1 MTPKTLK
8 FKVCAKAAKRY
19 GPGRIEFKNLASAP
33 SAEIVIYGEIG
44 DSYYDPNSV
53 AAADFKAGLDAIPSG
68 RDITICINSPGGNVF
83 DGFAIYNLTRAKRE
97 TNKITCRVDGLAA
110 SIASVIAL
118 AGNECQIAKTADM
131 MIHPAWGVCMGN
143 AADMQETAALLA
155 KLSNQIAEVYS
166 DYSGKPVDECAA
178 AMEAETWMTG
188 TEAVAFGLSDKLIDD
203 PDKEPDEDPDD
214 SKTNLSRRRVP
225 VAMATTQPQAPKASG
240 AIKGSMNKQEYIALL
255 EQLGIPHDPNANE
268 DALKVLVTGYKKPAP
283 APVAAAPAAD
293 APKALTLAD
302 ISAEVTR
309 VNSITARVNQ
319 CAKDLKIPAASVD
332 TALARALK
340 DATYLA
346 EIEAYTPRVVGAEPI
361 ANGQAGDLQKTIT
374 QEQYRNLKPHEAKSF
389 FKAGGKLKD

>member
-1 MTPKTLK
+1 
-8 FKVCAKAAKRY
+8 
-19 GPGRIEFKNLASAP
+19 
-33 SAEIVIYGEIG
+33 
-44 DSYYDPNSV
+44 
-53 AAADFKAGLDAIPSG
+53 
-68 RDITICINSPGGNVF
+68 
-83 DGFAIYNLTRAKRE
+83 
-97 TNKITCRVDGLAA
+97 
-110 SIASVIAL
+110 
-118 AGNECQIAKTADM
+118 
-131 MIHPAWGVCMGN
+131 
-143 AADMQETAALLA
+143 
-155 KLSNQIAEVYS
+155 
-166 DYSGKPVDECAA
+166 
-178 AMEAETWMTG
+178 MTG

-283 APVAAAPAAD
+283 APVAPAPAAD

>member
-8 FKVCAKAAKRY
+8 FKVCAKAAKRF
-19 GPGRIEFKNLASAP
+19 GPGRIEFKNLASAQ

-44 DSYYDPNSV
+44 DSYYDPNAV
-53 AAADFKAGLDAIPSG
+53 AAADFKAGIDAIPAG
-68 RDITICINSPGGNVF
+68 RDITISINSPGGNVF

-97 TNKITCRVDGLAA
+97 TNKITCRIDGLAA

-155 KLSNQIAEVYS
+155 KLSGQIAEVYS
-166 DYSGKPVDECAA
+166 DYSGKPVDECSA
-178 AMEAETWMTG
+178 AMDAETWMTG
-188 TEAVAFGLSDKLIDD
+188 TEAVAFGLCDKLIED
-203 PDKEPDEDPDD
+203 PDEEPDEDPDD
-214 SKTNLSRRRVP
+214 SQNNLSRRRVP
-225 VAMATTQPQAPKASG
+225 VATATTKPQAPKAGG

-268 DALKVLVTGYKKPAP
+268 DALKALVIGFKKAAP
-283 APVAAAPAAD
+283 APVAKVED

-302 ISAEVTR
+302 ISAEVAR
-309 VNSITARVNQ
+309 VNSVTARVNQ

-332 TALARALK
+332 AALARALK
-340 DATYLA
+340 DASYLA
-346 EIEAYTPRVVGAEPI
+346 EIEAYTPRVVGAEPVP
-361 ANGQAGDLQKTIT
+361 NGPAGDLQKVLTHD
-374 QEQYRNLKPHEAKSF
+374 QYRALKPHEAKAF